1 MSSYTFPYSHRACAL
16 CALVFVTRA
25 AGAQTIAGRVLGK
38 SDGAPVVGAIVT
50 LLDSAGHSLSTKL
63 AEDGGSFDFAAP
75 FAGSY
80 AVRVERVGFRSS
92 TTTPFLV
99 RQGEKI
105 DVPI

>member
-50 LLDSAGHSLSTKL
+50 LLDSAGHSLSRKR
-63 AEDGGSFDFAAP
+63 AGGGGSLDFAAP

-80 AVRVERVGFRSS
+80 AVRVEGVGFRSS
-92 TTTPFLV
+92 TSTPFLV
-99 RQGEKI
+99 SKGGKI
-105 DVPI
+105 GVI